1 MVFFPKA
8 WEEMSDNGQST
19 AKENSGRKFRRP
31 VDFIIILFFLSGAA
45 FSFNL
50 FRLDILENKK
60 PVGTIIIS
68 NNVVQQRMANRKL
81 WDRLG
86 SDSPVYSGDQ
96 IRTADLSNATLLIER
111 NSIDLNEKTVIR
123 IQRSP
128 DDQDAILISLEEGNL
143 VITTVAGGGNMALS
157 IAGRLVETAP
167 GTVLS
172 ASVGKDGAIVQ
183 VSEGTATLVEGGRRR
198 EISSGRMIALDSGG
212 VEQTLKSAVMLQP
225 RPDARYLKLGSE
237 PLFVNFIWNRI
248 NLDTG
253 EALYLE
259 LAEDRNFNRKFQVIE
274 NLDTSTGVALNT
286 GTWYW
291 RLSLMSGG
299 VATYGGVAITDGVV
313 LSTGR
318 LSVVSAEGPVL
329 LSPVR
334 DSLFRYQNKL
344 PQLRFQWSEISGAV
358 SYILEADQTPDFINP
373 RLRRQTASVSL
384 IESSLEP
391 GTWYWRVLPVFPA
404 VYEGSSAFSSVSFF
418 RIEQGG
424 ADDVAIVLPGP
435 EIEQAG
441 TVPLLPAPLNRLPL
455 TGHRIGIEQLR
466 ESDSIVFTW
475 SAVQGAN
482 AYIFTLYQATT
493 GSQTAGGRR
502 QIIRVPP
509 ENRRSWTLENVA
521 ALDRGNFIWQVEAVN
536 MNSAGTIERRGDIGE
551 NYFIIDIPQ
560 SGNVQMENPGTL
572 YGD

>member
-1 MVFFPKA
+1 
-8 WEEMSDNGQST
+8 MSDSVQST
-19 AKENSGRKFRRP
+19 AKENSGRRFRRP

-50 FRLDILENKK
+50 FRLDILGNKK
-60 PVGTIIIS
+60 PVGTIVIG

-81 WDRLG
+81 WDRVG

-96 IRTADLSNATLLIER
+96 IRTADFSNATLLIER
-111 NSIDLNEKTVIR
+111 NSIDMNEKTVIR

-128 DDQDAILISLEEGNL
+128 DDKDAIVISLDEGNL
-143 VITTVAGGGNMALS
+143 VITTVAGGGNLVLNLM
-157 IAGRLVETAP
+157 GRLVESAP

-183 VSEGTATLVEGGRRR
+183 VSEGTATLVEGGQRR
-198 EISSGRMIALDSGG
+198 EISSGKMIALDSGG
-212 VEQTLKSAVMLQP
+212 AEQALKSAVMLQP
-225 RPDARYLKLGSE
+225 RPDARYLKIGHE
-237 PLFVNFIWNRI
+237 PLFVNFAWNRI
-248 NLDTG
+248 NIEPT
-253 EALYLE
+253 EALFLE
-259 LAEDRNFNRKFQVIE
+259 FAEDRNFNRIIRVIE
-274 NLDTSTGVALNT
+274 NLDTSTTVALNT
-286 GTWYW
+286 GFWYW
-291 RLSLMSGG
+291 RLSLPP
-299 VATYGGVAITDGVV
+299 AVV

-318 LSVVSAEGPVL
+318 LSVASAEGPVL

-344 PQLRFQWSEISGAV
+344 PQLRFQWSEITGAS

-384 IESSLEP
+384 IDSSLGP
-391 GTWYWRVLPVFPA
+391 GTWYWRVLPLFPA
-404 VYEGSSAFSSVSFF
+404 VYEGSSAFSSASFF
-418 RIEQGG
+418 RTEQGG
-424 ADDVAIVLPGP
+424 ADDVAMVLPAPVLP
-435 EIEQAG
+435 EPLVALPES
-441 TVPLLPAPLNRLPL
+441 VSLLPAPLNRLPL

-475 SAVQGAN
+475 SATQGAN
-482 AYIFTLYQATT
+482 AYIFTLYQV
-493 GSQTAGGRR
+493 TAGGRR

-521 ALDRGNFIWQVEAVN
+521 ALDRGTFIWQVEAVN
-536 MNSAGTIERRGDIGE
+536 MNSAGTIERRGNIGE
-551 NYFIIDIPQ
+551 NSFIIDIPR